1 MCSLEKTPNISKE
14 NVVDKYVSIIQE
26 FLNIM
31 TNHSKDYK
39 PSLYI
44 LYIGIISITHIFYV
58 VLFYTENIDITYQTS
73 QHSIYYYLEYIE
85 QVANSTSFLML
96 DNKDAIFFIYKKTI
110 EHINIP
116 SSELFID
123 SVPRFYTES
132 VLYNTRNSKERTG
145 NKKNTEMDA
154 KPTTKDVCSSGDK
167 ILQWKHEGIK
177 NFATIVKVLLFF
189 TDEIILSSEN
199 KNGNINGYEDMTN
212 QTPPLVSSIQYT
224 DLVYISVTHLKPLL
238 LLFLPVD
245 VYKYIKTIRLRF
257 PMNFV
262 EYTTILD
269 EIYLRLKTMRKK
281 GMNFD
286 ELDFNELYIKSFLIE
301 ENFDKLKGLWEKRR
315 YKAFVTVLF

>member
-1 MCSLEKTPNISKE
+1 MSSLEKTPNISKE
-14 NVVDKYVSIIQE
+14 NVVDKYVLIIQE

-58 VLFYTENIDITYQTS
+58 VLFYTENMDVTYQTS
-73 QHSIYYYLEYIE
+73 QRSIYYYLEYIE

-110 EHINIP
+110 EHINIH

-123 SVPRFYTES
+123 SIPKFYAES
-132 VLYNTRNSKERTG
+132 VLYNVRNSKEITG
-145 NKKNTEMDA
+145 NKKNTEME
-154 KPTTKDVCSSGDK
+154 TKTATRDGCSSVE
-167 ILQWKHEGIK
+167 IMQWKHEGIK
-177 NFATIVKVLLFF
+177 NFATVVKVLLFF

-212 QTPPLVSSIQYT
+212 QTPPLASSIQYT
-224 DLVYISVTHLKPLL
+224 DLVYISVTHLKPFLS
-238 LLFLPVD
+238 LFLPMD
-245 VYKYIKTIRLRF
+245 VYKYIKMIRLRF

-269 EIYLRLKTMRKK
+269 EIYLRLKSMRKK
-281 GMNFD
+281 GVNF
-286 ELDFNELYIKSFLIE
+286 EEIDFNELYIKSFLIE

-315 YKAFVTVLF
+315 YKSFVSVIF